1 MNSSRWCPWSRSS
14 ATKSPAGRA
23 SAAPWFTD
31 WDDGVIH
38 ATEEDAQAAA
48 DLAQRTTGYPWELLP
63 VYDEE
68 PDPGPVIP
76 PQDV

>member
-1 MNSSRWCPWSRSS
+1 MVAIIGYQVARRQ
-14 ATKSPAGRA
+14 GIGG
-23 SAAPWFTD
+23 PWFTD

-76 PQDV
+76 PQGV